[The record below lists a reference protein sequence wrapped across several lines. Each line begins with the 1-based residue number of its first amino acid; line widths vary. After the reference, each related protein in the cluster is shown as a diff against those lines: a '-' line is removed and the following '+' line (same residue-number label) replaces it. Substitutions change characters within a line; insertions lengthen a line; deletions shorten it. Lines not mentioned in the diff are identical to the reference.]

1 MSGKILVVDD
11 EPDSVSFL
19 ESVLEENGYD
29 YVSAND
35 GAEGLNLARQ
45 EKPIL
50 ILLDLIMPEKGG
62 IMMFRELKADP
73 EMRKIPVIV
82 VSGIAKVTGVDFKDF
97 VIKQPDKD
105 GSEYVGT
112 TGDSKYTKP
121 DAFMD
126 KPIKPD
132 ELVAKIKEILKE

>member
-1 MSGKILVVDD
+1 MSNKILVVDD

-29 YVSAND
+29 YVSAGD
-35 GAEGLNLARQ
+35 GVEGLKLARE

-62 IMMFRELKADP
+62 IMMFQELKADP

-82 VSGIAKVTGVDFKDF
+82 VSGISKVTGVDFRDF
-97 VIKQPDKD
+97 VIK
-105 GSEYVGT
+105 
-112 TGDSKYTKP
+112 
-121 DAFMD
+121 
-126 KPIKPD
+126 
-132 ELVAKIKEILKE
+132 

>member
-35 GAEGLNLARQ
+35 GVEGLNLARQ